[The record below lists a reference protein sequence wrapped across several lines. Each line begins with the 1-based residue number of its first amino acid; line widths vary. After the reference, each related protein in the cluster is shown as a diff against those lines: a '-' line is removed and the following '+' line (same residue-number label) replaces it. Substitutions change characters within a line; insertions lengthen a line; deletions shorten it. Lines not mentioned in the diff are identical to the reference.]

1 MVLSD
6 LYQPDNLRLD
16 YNELLQMAGSTEI
29 AVTSMQAM
37 AAEKN
42 TGGQY
47 LDYGF
52 TYEQEGWQLPS
63 WKMCLSYRSS

>member
-16 YNELLQMAGSTEI
+16 YNELLQMAVSTKI

-52 TYEQEGWQLPS
+52 TYEQEG
-63 WKMCLSYRSS
+63 

>member
-16 YNELLQMAGSTEI
+16 YNELLPMAGSTEI
-29 AVTSMQAM
+29 AVASMKAM

-42 TGGQY
+42 TRGQH
-47 LDYGF
+47 LDYAF
-52 TYEQEGWQLPS
+52 TYEQEG
-63 WKMCLSYRSS
+63 

>member
-6 LYQPDNLRLD
+6 LYQPDNLKLD
-16 YNELLQMAGSTEI
+16 YNELLQMAFSTEI

-42 TGGQY
+42 TRGQH
-47 LDYGF
+47 LDYAF
-52 TYEQEGWQLPS
+52 TYEQEG
-63 WKMCLSYRSS
+63 